1 MSSPVEQIKDK
12 LSIVDVISA
21 YVKLEKAGV
30 NFKGRCPFHNEK
42 TGSFFVSP
50 GRQTYHCFGCNK
62 GGDIFSFV
70 EDIDGVE
77 FKEALKILADRAGI
91 KLENKFKDNKVKDEV
106 DILFRVLEEAV
117 KFYTNE
123 LSKNKLALV
132 YLRDRGLVQ
141 ETISEFSL
149 GFAPNDW
156 RQLHEH
162 LNNVGYDVKIQ
173 KLAGLV
179 IETVGKNGRPVIYDR
194 FRSRI
199 MFPIFNQHGKSIG
212 FSGRIFGDDPEG
224 QKEVAKYINSP
235 QTPLYDKS
243 SVLYAYHIAKEFIRK
258 NGTAILVEGQM
269 DVLLLHQIGIK
280 NAIAVSGTALTGGH
294 LVILKRLAE
303 HLVMA
308 FDADEAGI
316 KAMRRAL
323 EVAFEADIPVKV
335 VPLPANLD
343 PADLAKDNPDQL
355 KDLMSKPVDVV
366 VYFLNVLAK
375 KYTDKKELSKIV
387 AEEIYPLLARI
398 NRLTDKAH
406 YVKNIADTTN
416 LSEEIIWEDLNNF
429 IYKGAPNNNDYKIAN
444 NKNEYKLI
452 SRQDKILTHLI
463 GLLWLSGSSD
473 DLDNHDVYKKL
484 STIIDINFLK
494 ESLEKRQIN
503 KDKILIEVELMYSE
517 EKNREN
523 NIRDLAHDF
532 SQEYLR
538 NELSIATRSLKE
550 SEMSQDFVAMDKYLK
565 KCQDVSQLLNQ
576 LNF

>member
-12 LSIVDVISA
+12 LNIVDVISA

-50 GRQTYHCFGCNK
+50 SRQTYHCFGCNK
-62 GGDIFSFV
+62 GGDMFSFI

-77 FKEALKILADRAGI
+77 FKDALKILADRAGV
-91 KLENKFKDNKVKDEV
+91 KLEAKFKDNGVKDETDV
-106 DILFRVLEEAV
+106 LFKVLAEAV
-117 KFYTNE
+117 SFYINQ
-123 LSKNKLALV
+123 LSKNKLALD
-132 YLRDRGLVQ
+132 YLYNRGLTK
-141 ETISEFSL
+141 ETISDFSL

-162 LNNVGYDVKIQ
+162 LNSVGYDIKIQ

-199 MFPIFNQHGKSIG
+199 MFPIFNQHGKPVG
-212 FSGRIFGDDPEG
+212 FSGRIFGNETEV
-224 QKEVAKYINSP
+224 QKDVAKYINSP

-243 SVLYAYHIAKEFIRK
+243 SVLYAYHTAKEFIRK
-258 NGTAILVEGQM
+258 NGTAVLVEGQM

-294 LVILKRLAE
+294 LVILKRLAD
-303 HLVMA
+303 HVIMA

-323 EVAFEADIPVKV
+323 EIAFEADMPVKV
-335 VPLPANLD
+335 VPLPTGLD
-343 PADLAKDNPDQL
+343 PADLAKDAPDQL
-355 KDLMSKPVDVV
+355 IGLMNKPVDVV

-387 AEEIYPLLARI
+387 SEEIYPLLARI

-416 LSEEIIWEDLNNF
+416 LSEDIIWQDLNKF
-429 IYKGAPNNNDYKIAN
+429 IYDGPQANQDYKKI
-444 NKNEYKLI
+444 NKNETSVI
-452 SRQDKILTHLI
+452 SRQDKILAHLV
-463 GLLWLSGSSD
+463 GLLWLSGLD
-473 DLDNHDVYKKL
+473 DNLADHDVYKKL
-484 STIIDINFLK
+484 LTFIDANFLNEAVEKIISHK
-494 ESLEKRQIN
+494 E
-503 KDKILIEVELMYSE
+503 KILLEVELIYSE
-517 EKNREN
+517 VKNREN
-523 NIRDLAHDF
+523 NIKGLAHDF

-538 NELSIATRSLKE
+538 NELLLATRSLKE
-550 SEMSQDFVAMDKYLK
+550 AEMSQDFTMMDKYLK